1 MNSVV
6 KFLVKLQGD
15 ATTMVAEARKVT
27 GQLDAI
33 QRKAKSVG
41 NSLRSA
47 FSLRGF
53 GDALMSVP
61 GMQFLTNPYTMI
73 GAGIGAITKLGA
85 EAEMTATTFEVL
97 VGSQEK
103 AKNMLDEITALADKS
118 PFGKLDLTD
127 SVKQMMGL
135 NVTAEDAMTYMRQ
148 LGDISAG
155 SKDKLQSLSLVM
167 GQVYSAGKLNGTD
180 LMQFINAG
188 FNPLLELTKIY
199 PKKTY
204 EQLKEAMGKG
214 LITKEHV
221 AMAIEH
227 ATSEGGQFYN
237 MTERTAKT
245 VAGRWSSAV
254 ENVSKMAV
262 ALFDEIQPYI
272 LKVLGFAERIA
283 PYLIKGALAVFRV
296 IKGGISFIKEWW
308 REIALAGSIIAIV
321 TIGLYAKSVALAIY
335 GGAVSFASLA
345 VFKMTAIM
353 RLLNI
358 TMLANPVGAV
368 IVGIALLTAAI
379 VYCWHKFAGFR
390 AFVMVAWD
398 TLKQLG
404 TVIKDYVVSRINE
417 LLEGIGNVGKALKA
431 LLSGDFEGAWSTMGQ
446 AINQLTGKESRAQAG
461 QALSE
466 VIGGVQGNWQKTYAQ
481 EQAKDAKGKGKESSS
496 LLSGITPPSLK
507 GSAPIAEIDF
517 EAGGDG
523 KKGKK
528 GKGAKT
534 ADAIATGGSRSSTIN
549 ISIAKLIES
558 QHISMMDKANPEELE
573 RMVVQALNRSIALAT
588 SSE

>member
-47 FSLRGF
+47 FSFRGF

-167 GQVYSAGKLNGTD
+167 GQVSASGKLAGQD
-180 LMQFINAG
+180 LLQFINAG
-188 FNPLLELTKIY
+188 FNPLKELQKIDPSKSY
-199 PKKTY
+199 K
-204 EQLKEAMGKG
+204 ELQEAMSKG
-214 LITKEHV
+214 QISADMV
-221 AMAIEH
+221 AMAIRH
-227 ATSEGGQFYN
+227 ATGEGGQFHQ
-237 MTERTAKT
+237 MMEKT
-245 VAGRWSSAV
+245 SQTIEGRWSSVLDSLA
-254 ENVSKMAV
+254 EMAIS
-262 ALFDEIQPYI
+262 LFSEIQPYI
-272 LKVLGFAERIA
+272 SSALDLLQELI
-283 PYLIKGALAVFRV
+283 PYISRGVMAVFGI
-296 IKGGISFIKEWW
+296 IKGGISFVKEWW
-308 REIALAGSIIAIV
+308 RELALVASIIGIITLAVMAKTIAITALIGV
-321 TIGLYAKSVALAIY
+321 LHVVSWATKVWTGIQWLLNVAMTANPIGLVI
-335 GGAVSFASLA
+335 
-345 VFKMTAIM
+345 TAIA
-353 RLLNI
+353 I
-358 TMLANPVGAV
+358 
-368 IVGIALLTAAI
+368 LTAAI

-390 AFVMVAWD
+390 AFVITAWD

-446 AINQLTGKESRAQAG
+446 AINQLTGKESKAQAG

-466 VIGGVQGNWQKTYAQ
+466 VIGGVRGNWQKTYAQ

-507 GSAPIAEIDF
+507 GSAPVAEIDF

-528 GKGAKT
+528 GRSSKT

>member
-1 MNSVV
+1 M
-6 KFLVKLQGD
+6 
-15 ATTMVAEARKVT
+15 
-27 GQLDAI
+27 
-33 QRKAKSVG
+33 
-41 NSLRSA
+41 
-47 FSLRGF
+47 
-53 GDALMSVP
+53 
-61 GMQFLTNPYTMI
+61 
-73 GAGIGAITKLGA
+73 
-85 EAEMTATTFEVL
+85 
-97 VGSQEK
+97 
-103 AKNMLDEITALADKS
+103 
-118 PFGKLDLTD
+118 
-127 SVKQMMGL
+127 
-135 NVTAEDAMTYMRQ
+135 
-148 LGDISAG
+148 
-155 SKDKLQSLSLVM
+155 
-167 GQVYSAGKLNGTD
+167 
-180 LMQFINAG
+180 
-188 FNPLLELTKIY
+188 
-199 PKKTY
+199 
-204 EQLKEAMGKG
+204 
-214 LITKEHV
+214 
-221 AMAIEH
+221 
-227 ATSEGGQFYN
+227 
-237 MTERTAKT
+237 
-245 VAGRWSSAV
+245 
-254 ENVSKMAV
+254 
-262 ALFDEIQPYI
+262 
-272 LKVLGFAERIA
+272 
-283 PYLIKGALAVFRV
+283 AVFRV

-446 AINQLTGKESRAQAG
+446 AINQLTGKESKAQAG

-466 VIGGVQGNWQKTYAQ
+466 VIGGVRGNWQKTYAQ
-481 EQAKDAKGKGKESSS
+481 EQAKDAKGKGKESSN

-507 GSAPIAEIDF
+507 GSARIEDIVF
-517 EAGGDG
+517 GEGGDG

-528 GKGAKT
+528 GRSSKT
-534 ADAIATGGSRSSTIN
+534 AEAIATGGSRSSTIN

>member
-85 EAEMTATTFEVL
+85 EAEMTATAFTTL
-97 VGSQEK
+97 VGNEQK
-103 AKNMLDEITALADKS
+103 AKSILGDITQLASTS
-118 PFGKLDLTD
+118 PFGKMELT
-127 SVKQMMGL
+127 SNAQQMLSFGVSTEKVMEYL
-135 NVTAEDAMTYMRQ
+135 RQ
-148 LGDISAG
+148 LGDISGGNKERLA
-155 SKDKLQSLSLVM
+155 SLSLVM
-167 GQVYSAGKLNGTD
+167 GQVSASGKLAGQD
-180 LMQFINAG
+180 LLQFINAG
-188 FNPLLELTKIY
+188 FNPLKELQKMDPSKSY
-199 PKKTY
+199 K
-204 EQLKEAMGKG
+204 ELQEAMSKG
-214 LITKEHV
+214 QISADMV
-221 AMAIEH
+221 AMAIRH
-227 ATSEGGQFYN
+227 ATGEGGQFHQ
-237 MTERTAKT
+237 MMEKT
-245 VAGRWSSAV
+245 SQTIEGRWSSVLDSLA
-254 ENVSKMAV
+254 EMAIS
-262 ALFDEIQPYI
+262 LFSEIQPYI
-272 LKVLGFAERIA
+272 SSALDLLQELI
-283 PYLIKGALAVFRV
+283 PYITQGVMTVFRV
-296 IKGGISFIKEWW
+296 IKGGISFVKEWW
-308 REIALAGSIIAIV
+308 RELALVASIIGIITLAVMAKTIAITALIGV
-321 TIGLYAKSVALAIY
+321 LHVVSWATKVWTGIQWLLNVAMTANPIGLVI
-335 GGAVSFASLA
+335 
-345 VFKMTAIM
+345 TAIA
-353 RLLNI
+353 I
-358 TMLANPVGAV
+358 
-368 IVGIALLTAAI
+368 LTAAI

-390 AFVMVAWD
+390 AFVITAWD

-431 LLSGDFEGAWSTMGQ
+431 LLSGDFEGAWSTMGD
-446 AINQLTGKESRAQAG
+446 AINKLTGKESRAQAG

-507 GSAPIAEIDF
+507 GSAPVAEIDF

-523 KKGKK
+523 KNGKK

>member
-33 QRKAKSVG
+33 QSKAKSVG

-167 GQVYSAGKLNGTD
+167 GQVYSADKLNGTD

-283 PYLIKGALAVFRV
+283 PYLIKGSLAVFRV

-390 AFVMVAWD
+390 AFVITAWD

-404 TVIKDYVVSRINE
+404 TVIKNYVVSRINE

-446 AINQLTGKESRAQAG
+446 AINQLTGKESKAQAG

-466 VIGGVQGNWQKTYAQ
+466 VIGGVRGNWQKTYAQ
-481 EQAKDAKGKGKESSS
+481 EQAKDSKGKGKESSN

-507 GSAPIAEIDF
+507 GSARIEDIVF
-517 EAGGDG
+517 GEGGDG
-523 KKGKK
+523 KNGKK
-528 GKGAKT
+528 GRSSKT
-534 ADAIATGGSRSSTIN
+534 AEAIATGGSRSSTIN